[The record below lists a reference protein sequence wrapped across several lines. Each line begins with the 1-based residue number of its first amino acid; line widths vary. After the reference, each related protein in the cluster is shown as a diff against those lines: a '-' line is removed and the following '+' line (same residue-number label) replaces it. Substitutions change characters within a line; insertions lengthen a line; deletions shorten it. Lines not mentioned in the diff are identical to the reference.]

1 MPGMLTMLAQTT
13 PRAEW
18 YGPLARTI
26 DRFIGLMAGQTGVL
40 AVVLGFGVGAL
51 LAISPVAL
59 PTIPA
64 VVSVLTPLEA
74 GEGDTPP
81 RLRPLEA
88 VPVVGAFVLGMDG
101 IVAVAGY
108 LFVELTVALARASV
122 VLHVVA
128 AVLLAVAGLRL
139 LTRRTSLCR
148 RTHTIPPTPGA
159 ALVYGIGFA
168 LGGCPGCLSISLS
181 VGAAG
186 ALLGGPI
193 YALGML
199 AAFVVGHTVVLLGVA
214 TAGARFVR
222 SSEPGS
228 RRWARLD
235 TAVGILFLV
244 AAAYYTFRVLSGTAT
259 SILPGELGG
268 LIP

>member
-1 MPGMLTMLAQTT
+1 MPGVLTMLAQAV

-26 DRFIGLMAGQTGVL
+26 DRFLGLMGEQTGVL
-40 AVVLGFGVGAL
+40 AVMLGFGVGAL

-59 PTIPA
+59 PSIPA

-74 GEGDTPP
+74 GDGDTLP
-81 RLRPLEA
+81 RLSPLQA

-101 IVAVAGY
+101 VVAFAGFI
-108 LFVELTVALARASV
+108 FVELTVVLARASV
-122 VLHVVA
+122 VFHVVA
-128 AVLLAVAGLRL
+128 AVLLAVFGLRL

-148 RTHTIPPTPGA
+148 RTHAIPPTPGA
-159 ALVYGIGFA
+159 ALLYGIGFA
-168 LGGCPGCLSISLS
+168 VGGCPGCLSVSLS
-181 VGAAG
+181 VGAAST
-186 ALLGGPI
+186 LVGGPL

-199 AAFVVGHTVVLLGVA
+199 TAFVAGHTAVLLGVA

-222 SSEPGS
+222 ASEPGS

-244 AAAYYTFRVLSGTAT
+244 AATYYTFRVVSGTAT
-259 SILPGELGG
+259 TILPGETGG